1 MESDITKT
9 IENNTNKLKE
19 GEDELQ
25 KFLNENKKDAFDDSF
40 SIDDKELM
48 PIVETIF
55 DDEQIKITNKFFD
68 TTTFKSIVD
77 DDIDLNHRK
86 VTLIPLTTTTVDT
99 TTLLIPTTTLIN
111 EITNPQTILT
121 TIDEEI
127 DFTAISH
134 TTTSTLSSTTL
145 KVRSPLN
152 KTNKKKYKNFCRR
165 NV

>member
-19 GEDELQ
+19 GEDEIQ
-25 KFLNENKKDAFDDSF
+25 KFLNENKKTSFDDSF

-55 DDEQIKITNKFFD
+55 DDEQIKITNKEFD
-68 TTTFKSIVD
+68 ATTTTFRPIVD
-77 DDIDLNHRK
+77 DDVDLNLRK
-86 VTLIPLTTTTVDT
+86 VTLIPLTTFDT

-121 TIDEEI
+121 TIADEI
-127 DFTAISH
+127 DLTTISIS
-134 TTTSTLSSTTL
+134 TTTF

-152 KTNKKKYKNFCRR
+152 KQK
-165 NV
+165 

>member
-19 GEDELQ
+19 GDDEIQ
-25 KFLNENKKDAFDDSF
+25 KFLNENKKTSFDDSF

-55 DDEQIKITNKFFD
+55 DDEQIKITNKEFD
-68 TTTFKSIVD
+68 ATTTFRPIVD
-77 DDIDLNHRK
+77 DVDLNLRK
-86 VTLIPLTTTTVDT
+86 VTLIPLTTFDT

-111 EITNPQTILT
+111 EITNPQTIFTTIADEIDLT
-121 TIDEEI
+121 TI
-127 DFTAISH
+127 SLS
-134 TTTSTLSSTTL
+134 TTTF

-152 KTNKKKYKNFCRR
+152 KQNMKKKLL
-165 NV
+165 